1 MRLGWKNVPI
11 CTDRNDDVLS
21 LAKTQVRYVIHREE
35 EILKFSDIFEVS
47 DTQKVGALTIITPPE
62 LGPSSLIFD
71 YQDFA
76 QTWEDKVRSG
86 GVSRALRIKVGP
98 ETILDYYLFDRR
110 FFCLILRDVAFPRSR
125 FVADG
130 YFVFRVIFSGNM
142 IEQTEDELRD
152 LSGVDCSVLSPS
164 DASSGW
170 RAQAPIDAHV
180 TSVVLFCVSDRIVDR
195 LDDLSDVP
203 WLSASA
209 SPEDQLSLARIRAT
223 SDVIRSGKALI
234 DLDPHS
240 TFTTLSAEAHSLA
253 IMTEFL
259 TSLSSNE
266 AAPETTLR
274 ISKKDVERLEKAKA
288 IVEVE
293 YADALTIPVLGREV
307 GLNRRKLTEG
317 FREVFGSTVHDYI
330 IEQRM
335 AAAERLMA
343 DGEAIT
349 EVAFKVGYSS
359 HNSFSRAFK
368 KYFGVPPG
376 AYKARR

>member
-1 MRLGWKNVPI
+1 M
-11 CTDRNDDVLS
+11 
-21 LAKTQVRYVIHREE
+21 
-35 EILKFSDIFEVS
+35 KFSDIFQMS
-47 DTQKVGALTIITPPE
+47 DIQQDGALTLIRPQASVA
-62 LGPSSLIFD
+62 SSLTFD
-71 YQDFA
+71 YQAFA
-76 QTWEDKVRSG
+76 QIWENKVQSG
-86 GVSRALRIKVGP
+86 EVTRALRIEAGP
-98 ETILDYYLFDRR
+98 KTILDYYLFDRS
-110 FFCLILRDVAFPRSR
+110 FFCLVLRDVAFARSR

-130 YFVFRVIFSGNM
+130 YFVFRVIYSGNL

-152 LSGVDCSVLSPS
+152 LNGVGCSVLSPS

-170 RAQAPIDAHV
+170 RAQAPLGTNV
-180 TSVVLFCVSDRIVDR
+180 TSVVLFCASERLVDR

-203 WLSASA
+203 WLSESA

-223 SDVIRSGKALI
+223 SNVIRVGKALI
-234 DLDPHS
+234 DLDPEA
-240 TFTTLSAEAHSLA
+240 TFTSLSAEGHSLT

-259 TSLSSNE
+259 TALSSSS
-266 AAPETTLR
+266 ATSETTLR

-288 IVEVE
+288 MIEAN
-293 YADALTIPVLGREV
+293 YADALTIPKLGREV

-330 IEQRM
+330 VEQRM

-343 DGEAIT
+343 NGEAIT

-368 KYFGVPPG
+368 KYFGIPPG
-376 AYKARR
+376 AHKVGR